1 MNTFELMSELVG
13 SFLRFIEFE
22 KRYSEHT
29 LLAYAND
36 IEQFQVFIQQY
47 DLQIAEVKHTQ
58 IRNWI
63 VSMMQDGTTAR
74 SINRKL
80 SSLKSFY
87 KFLLRKG
94 EITIN
99 PFAKVTNPKTSKR
112 LPVFVE
118 KQSIDQL
125 LGQVKFEEGVWGER
139 DKLIIE
145 ILYATGMRRSELSG
159 IKLTD
164 IDSWNSQIKVLGKG
178 KKERLLPI
186 HPQLL
191 KSIQAFIVSRSELFP
206 ELAHS
211 TLLVGKKGK
220 PITDA
225 EIYVVVKK
233 CLSAVTT
240 LEKKS
245 PHILRHTFATHILNE
260 GAEINAVK
268 ELLGHSS
275 LAATQVYTHNTV
287 DKLKK
292 IHKQAHPR
300 G

>member
-1 MNTFELMSELVG
+1 MMSEHVS

-22 KRYSEHT
+22 KRYSKHT
-29 LLAYAND
+29 LLAYATD
-36 IEQFQVFIQQY
+36 IAQFQVFIQQY
-47 DLQIAEVKHTQ
+47 ELNVTEVKHTQ
-58 IRNWI
+58 VRNWM
-63 VSMMQDGTTAR
+63 VSLMQDETTAR

-94 EITIN
+94 EITAN
-99 PFAKVTNPKTSKR
+99 PLAKVTNPKTSKR

-125 LGQVKFEEGVWGER
+125 LKHITFEEGFWGER

-145 ILYATGMRRSELSG
+145 MLYATGMRRSELSG
-159 IKLTD
+159 LKLTD

-178 KKERLLPI
+178 NKERLLPI

-191 KSIQAFIVSRSELFP
+191 KSIQAFIINRSVAFP

-211 TLLVGKKGK
+211 NFLIGKKGL
-220 PITDA
+220 PIKDA
-225 EIYVVVKK
+225 DIYKVVTKY
-233 CLSAVTT
+233 LSTVTT

>member
-1 MNTFELMSELVG
+1 MSEHVS

-22 KRYSEHT
+22 KRYSKHT
-29 LLAYAND
+29 LLAYTTD
-36 IEQFQVFIQQY
+36 IAQFQVFIEQY
-47 DLQIAEVKHTQ
+47 ELNITEVKHTQ
-58 IRNWI
+58 VRNWM
-63 VSMMQDGTTAR
+63 VSLMQDKTCAR

-94 EITIN
+94 EITAN
-99 PFAKVTNPKTSKR
+99 PLAKVTNPKTSKR

-118 KQSIDQL
+118 KQNIEHL
-125 LGQVKFEEGVWGER
+125 LKHIKFEEGFWGER

-145 ILYATGMRRSELSG
+145 MLYATGMRRSELSG
-159 IKLTD
+159 LKLTD

-178 KKERLLPI
+178 NKERLLPI

-191 KSIQAFIVSRSELFP
+191 KSIQVFIIHRNEAFP
-206 ELAHS
+206 ELAHNNF
-211 TLLVGKKGK
+211 LIGKKGQVIK
-220 PITDA
+220 DGD
-225 EIYVVVKK
+225 IYLVVKK
-233 CLSAVTT
+233 YLSTVTT

-275 LAATQVYTHNTV
+275 LAATQVYTHNTI

>member
-1 MNTFELMSELVG
+1 MSEHVA

-22 KRYSEHT
+22 KRYSKHT
-29 LLAYAND
+29 LLAYSND
-36 IEQFQVFIQQY
+36 IAQFQAFIQQY
-47 DLQIAEVKHTQ
+47 ELNIAEVKHTQ
-58 IRNWI
+58 IRNWM
-63 VSMMQDGTTAR
+63 VSLMQDETTAR

-94 EITIN
+94 EITAN
-99 PFAKVTNPKTSKR
+99 PMAKVTNPKTSKR

-125 LGQVKFEEGVWGER
+125 LKQIKFEEGFWGDR

-145 ILYATGMRRSELSG
+145 MLYATGMRRSELSG
-159 IKLTD
+159 LKLTD

-178 KKERLLPI
+178 NKERLLPI

-191 KSIQAFIVSRSELFP
+191 KAVQAFIINRSEAFP
-206 ELAHS
+206 DVSH
-211 TLLVGKKGK
+211 THLLIGKKGLAIK
-220 PITDA
+220 DA
-225 EIYVVVKK
+225 EIYLVVKK
-233 CLSAVTT
+233 YLSTVTT

>member
-1 MNTFELMSELVG
+1 MSDCVA
-13 SFLRFIEFE
+13 SFLQFIEFE
-22 KRYSEHT
+22 KRYSKHT
-29 LLAYAND
+29 LLAYSND
-36 IEQFQVFIQQY
+36 IAQFQVFIQQY
-47 DLQIAEVKHTQ
+47 DLKITEVKHTQ
-58 IRNWI
+58 VRNWI
-63 VSMMQDGTTAR
+63 VSLMQDKTTAR

-94 EITIN
+94 EITVN
-99 PFAKVTNPKTSKR
+99 PMAKVTNPKISKR

-118 KQSIDQL
+118 KQNIEQL
-125 LGQVKFEEGVWGER
+125 LKHIKFEEGFWGER

-145 ILYATGMRRSELSG
+145 MLYATGMRRSELSG
-159 IKLTD
+159 LKITD

-178 KKERLLPI
+178 NKERLLPV

-191 KSIQAFIVSRSELFP
+191 KIIQTFIISRDESFP
-206 ELAHS
+206 ELSH
-211 TLLVGKKGK
+211 THLLVGKKGL
-220 PITDA
+220 PIKDG
-225 EIYVVVKK
+225 EIYAVVKK
-233 CLSAVTT
+233 YLSTVTT

-268 ELLGHSS
+268 ELLGHAS
-275 LAATQVYTHNTV
+275 LAATQVYTHNTTE
-287 DKLKK
+287 KLKK

>member
-1 MNTFELMSELVG
+1 
-13 SFLRFIEFE
+13 
-22 KRYSEHT
+22 
-29 LLAYAND
+29 
-36 IEQFQVFIQQY
+36 
-47 DLQIAEVKHTQ
+47 
-58 IRNWI
+58 
-63 VSMMQDGTTAR
+63 
-74 SINRKL
+74 
-80 SSLKSFY
+80 
-87 KFLLRKG
+87 
-94 EITIN
+94 
-99 PFAKVTNPKTSKR
+99 
-112 LPVFVE
+112 
-118 KQSIDQL
+118 
-125 LGQVKFEEGVWGER
+125 
-139 DKLIIE
+139 
-145 ILYATGMRRSELSG
+145 
-159 IKLTD
+159 
-164 IDSWNSQIKVLGKG
+164 LGKG

-225 EIYVVVKK
+225 AIYEVVRK